1 MTSRERFEA
10 AMQRRQP
17 DRPPIDY
24 LAGPAADQRLR
35 AHLGV
40 ETEEALLD
48 ALGADFYYL
57 PARDLCQRESIL
69 RCWRG
74 PALDMTETERT
85 CPLGIRWTRGAYE
98 NKFAVDEA
106 LGGPLE
112 NATSPRDVLGHP
124 WPSARDFDF
133 SPLLAECER
142 HAGRVLVGGFWAG
155 IFGDSYRMHGF
166 QNFLMNMALNPNLVR
181 ALVDRMTDLYLELND
196 AVFSTLK
203 GRLDVWFFGNDFG
216 AQDGLLFGQPMYEE
230 FFAHNIARLAS
241 LAHDH
246 GVRVMMHSCGA
257 VKTLIPALAAAG
269 VEILDPIQVAAADM
283 DIAALKRDH
292 GHQVVFHGAID
303 TQHVLPGGTPEE
315 VAAHCRD
322 TIAVLGKGGG
332 YIFGPS
338 QLLDRDIPVENIVAM
353 YAAARESAGG

>member
-1 MTSRERFEA
+1 MNARERFEC
-10 AMQRRQP
+10 AMKRRPP

-24 LAGPAADQRLR
+24 LAGPEADARLR
-35 AHLGV
+35 KHLGV

-74 PALDMTETERT
+74 PALDRTETERT

-106 LGGPLE
+106 LHAPLA
-112 NATSPRDVLGHP
+112 NATSPRDVLDHP
-124 WPSARDFDF
+124 WPSAADFDF
-133 SPLLAECER
+133 SPLLADCER

-155 IFGDSYRMHGF
+155 IFGDAYRLHGF
-166 QNFLMNMALNPNLVR
+166 QNFLMNMALNPELIR

-203 GRLDVWFFGNDFG
+203 DHLDVWFFGNDFG
-216 AQDGLLFGQPMYEE
+216 SQDGLLFGRDMFEE
-230 FFAHNIARLAS
+230 YFAHNIARLS
-241 LAHDH
+241 ELAHQH

-257 VKTLIPALAAAG
+257 VKELIPALAHAG
-269 VEILDPIQVAAADM
+269 VDILDPVQVAAGGM

-292 GHQVVFHGAID
+292 GHEMVFHGGVD
-303 TQHVLPGGTPEE
+303 TQHVLPESSIDD
-315 VAAHCRD
+315 VKDHCRH
-322 TIAVLGKGGG
+322 TISVLGEGGG
-332 YIFGPS
+332 YIFAPS
-338 QLLDRDIPVENIVAM
+338 QLLDKDIPVENIAAM
-353 YAAARESAGG
+353 YAVARETVR